1 MIETQKSIL
10 DEQNQS
16 GKWKTLYSKAVQDLS
31 NTEKK
36 ILKHTISSAKL
47 SQSSCEQS
55 AVSQTH
61 VTKILSDLNNNR
73 DKLSEEQVFLHKQ
86 TLKSIVQDL
95 QNQNMNLKHKLERL
109 QASNAKGLE
118 KLKYY
123 YNENNKL
130 KTELKLMGTRK
141 DKDTSEHV
149 KAHYELN
156 TEIKNLNTKLK
167 FEQAQRDE
175 LKRRYDCELGAAK
188 IRYENEL
195 SKQNRIM
202 LSKNQTLEQEINR
215 LNESIKK
222 LLEDKINLLAKMKT
236 NKPEDPSEIS
246 APSQKSS
253 IKDTASQ
260 SMTNSKV
267 TGKKT
272 ELISYLFKDW

>member
-10 DEQNQS
+10 EEQNQS
-16 GKWKTLYSKAVQDLS
+16 GKWKNLYSKAVQDLS

-36 ILKHTISSAKL
+36 ILKQTISSAKL
-47 SQSSCEQS
+47 TQSSCEHS

-61 VTKILSDLNNNR
+61 VTKILSDLNNK
-73 DKLSEEQVFLHKQ
+73 DKLSKEQVFLHKQ

-95 QNQNMNLKHKLERL
+95 QNQNMNLKHRLERL

-118 KLKYY
+118 KLKFY

-130 KTELKLMGTRK
+130 KTELKLMSARK
-141 DKDTSEHV
+141 EKDNSEHV
-149 KAHYELN
+149 KVHYELN

-188 IRYENEL
+188 IRYDNEL

-222 LLEDKINLLAKMKT
+222 LLEEKINLMAKMKT
-236 NKPEDPSEIS
+236 NKPEDTSEIS

-253 IKDTASQ
+253 LKDTASQ

-267 TGKKT
+267 SESK
-272 ELISYLFKDW
+272 LN